1 MNNNNKN
8 DEEFK
13 IGKKAEIVITY
24 TLDVTTNRKSFPVKY
39 RRIVDRMQ
47 IYAFEIFDN
56 VMDANECDVRTDAL
70 ERRRLQTRAISIC
83 NRLLVLI
90 NYCLAKN
97 LISSATCEA
106 WTEHVCN
113 VKYMTLHWRT
123 REKR

>member
-1 MNNNNKN
+1 MSNNNKI

-24 TLDVTTNRKSFPVKY
+24 TLDVTTNRKNFPVKY

-56 VMDANECDVRTDAL
+56 VMDANECDVCTEAL

-90 NYCLAKN
+90 NYCLSKN
-97 LISSATCEA
+97 LISSATCET